1 MKQPEYVL
9 ASKVKFKRDEAL
21 DIARQAR
28 EVVANKGK
36 KLVRLATADAGDDE
50 LAAVILGRSGT
61 LRAPTLRRGKTLVV
75 GYSDGLYDE
84 LFG

>member
-61 LRAPTLRRGKTLVV
+61 LRAPAIRVGSTLLVGFHAE
-75 GYSDGLYDE
+75 GYQQT
-84 LFG
+84 FG